1 MLLEQNVTHVTLLG
15 KEHDFN
21 VSINIIEQLLF
32 ISIYLLGNSGISVPE
47 PSESRGKNPNSIRS
61 FVSVVCT
68 IDGPLDNMDIRWLFK
83 DQIYNSSTE
92 GRIAILNGTNPD
104 NGNNFTTILINPASY
119 QDNGTYYCE
128 IRDMTDQGA
137 NWMSARVD
145 LTLLGKSI
153 MYDSM

>member
-1 MLLEQNVTHVTLLG
+1 MLLKQNVTHVTLLG
-15 KEHDFN
+15 KEYDFN

-32 ISIYLLGNSGISVPE
+32 ISIHLLGDSGISVPR
-47 PSESRGKNPNSIRS
+47 SSVLRGNNPNSIQS

-68 IDGPLDNMDIRWLFK
+68 IDGPLDNLNIRWRFK
-83 DQIYNSSTE
+83 DQIYNSSTQ
-92 GRIAILNGTNPD
+92 GRVKILNGTTPD
-104 NGNNFTTILINPASY
+104 NGNNYTTIFINPASY